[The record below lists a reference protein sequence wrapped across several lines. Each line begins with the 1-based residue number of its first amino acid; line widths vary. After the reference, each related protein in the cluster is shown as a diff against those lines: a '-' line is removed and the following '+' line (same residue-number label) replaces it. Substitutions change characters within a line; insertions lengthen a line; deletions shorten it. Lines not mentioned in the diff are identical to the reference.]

1 MPIHLYTLC
10 WNEADKLGF
19 FFRNYD
25 QWVDRYIV
33 FDDGSTDS
41 SIEILKA
48 HPKVELRKWH
58 RKYPDS
64 YLMSQ
69 LVWLNE
75 VWKESRGSAD
85 WAVIVDI
92 DEHLLVQ
99 QTSMREFLAKYKS
112 QGITCI
118 PTLGF
123 QIVSEEFPEAH
134 ETLIQTRTWGKP
146 WEWMCQ
152 LSIFNPNAV
161 EETNFSSGRHTAK
174 AIGNVI
180 FPHQDELLLFHY
192 KYLGF
197 EHTLEKQNSQHGNI
211 GAHDIAVMEHYAW
224 NREQLRNHWDNILKD
239 SEELSWPDYDPNTY
253 PYYCRWWLFYG
264 LLYSFTQ
271 WYRRAIKFLQRPA
284 YMLERLKAFR
294 IQDKIGH
301 FIEEIND
308 SPIRK
313 QIYTSVMHGQS
324 NENGNNIIIASNGLH
339 NKGVLIQCLHSND
352 INKPQSTDD
361 VQKLITMKI
370 ESKAKFQ
377 KEFDIFFIT
386 NCKTFDK
393 NAVSLA
399 KRNKIGLIS
408 RKDLIEFISQLNVS

>member
-1 MPIHLYTLC
+1 MKIHLYTLC
-10 WNEADKLGF
+10 WNEADKLEF

-25 QWVDRYIV
+25 PWVDRYYV
-33 FDDGSTDS
+33 YDDGSTDG

-58 RKYPDS
+58 RRYPDS

-75 VWKESRGSAD
+75 VWKESRGIAD

-92 DEHLLVQ
+92 DEHLSVQ
-99 QTSMREFLAKYKS
+99 QTPMREFLEKYKS
-112 QGITCI
+112 QGITYI

-123 QIVSEEFPEAH
+123 GIVSEEFPEAN
-134 ETLIQTRTWGKP
+134 EYLVQTLTWGKP
-146 WEWMCQ
+146 TEWMCK
-152 LSIFNPNAV
+152 LSVFNPDAI

-174 AIGNVI
+174 AIGEVKL
-180 FPHQDELLLFHY
+180 PRRDELLLFHY

-197 EHTLEKQNSQHGNI
+197 EHTLKKQNSQHANI

-224 NREQLRNHWDNILKD
+224 SREQLRNHWDNILKY
-239 SEELSWPDYDPNTY
+239 SEELSWPDYDPKTY
-253 PYYCRWWLFYG
+253 PYFCRWWRFG
-264 LLYSFTQ
+264 GILYSFTQ
-271 WYRRAIKFLQRPA
+271 WYRRAIKFLQKPG

-301 FIEEIND
+301 FIDEINR

-313 QIYTSVMHGQS
+313 KIYTTVMHGNAS
-324 NENGNNIIIASNGLH
+324 ENGNNIIISSNGTYK
-339 NKGVLIQCLHSND
+339 KGLLIQCLHSVD
-352 INKPQSTDD
+352 INKPQSNGD
-361 VQKLITMKI
+361 VQNLIALKTKNK
-370 ESKAKFQ
+370 EKYQ
-377 KEFDIFFIT
+377 KEFDVFFIT
-386 NCKTFDK
+386 NSKTFE
-393 NAVSLA
+393 NNTVALA
-399 KRNKIGLIS
+399 KKNNIRLVS